1 MIRIKVNKPIISPYA
16 KSFRALRRM
25 NLNRT
30 FTSVEIGV
38 IGGYVLLGMLFAYS
52 SMSGILVGSIIR
64 FLGL

>member
-1 MIRIKVNKPIISPYA
+1 MIRIKVNKPIVSPYA

-30 FTSVEIGV
+30 FVSVEIGV
-38 IGGYVLLGMLFAYS
+38 IGGYVLLGMLSVYS

-64 FLGL
+64 FFGL